1 MNAEHY
7 QALSEKYLAEARE
20 FLGKGDLV
28 QASEKLWGAA
38 ALAIKTAA
46 AKRGLKLE
54 RHGSLWSFVSKLSA
68 ESEDED
74 IVRFFNTAN
83 ALHRNFY
90 ENEMDQ
96 RALEISAKDIE
107 KLIAN

>member
-7 QALSEKYLAEARE
+7 QTLSEKYLAEARE

-54 RHGSLWSFVSKLSA
+54 RHERPTWLGSYPSHEVGSRPIILAVGTLNVPTFITQGGSRP
-68 ESEDED
+68 
-74 IVRFFNTAN
+74 I
-83 ALHRNFY
+83 AL
-90 ENEMDQ
+90 
-96 RALEISAKDIE
+96 AVW
-107 KLIAN
+107 